1 MKSYNLK
8 KLAVGTAFGMAVILG
23 TSELANAQGRGRD
36 KNQKDDQKQER
47 KIEKQE
53 EKIEKQRG
61 RIDQNRYRIDR
72 QRQAALIRQQNERY
86 RQAQLRQAELLRQQN
101 ERYRLEQR
109 RQATRN
115 RQYTRSGNDR
125 SNGNGYYNGN
135 ANANT
140 NRNNRYRVYRN
151 GSYYNTDQRGVELL
165 RQAVNEG
172 YRQGFRAG
180 RNDLDGR
187 RRISYS
193 NSNVYQSGTYGYQS
207 YVNQSQYQYYFRQG
221 FQRGYQDG
229 ANSRYRDQYNN
240 DQYNNG
246 QYNDGYGQNDGY
258 NQQYQYGSSNN
269 GVLSIL
275 GTILGQI
282 LNIRSY

>member
-1 MKSYNLK
+1 MKSFNLK
-8 KLAVGTAFGMAVILG
+8 KLVGISAIGLIAILG
-23 TSELANAQGRGRD
+23 TSEIANAQGRGRGSD
-36 KNQKDDQKQER
+36 HKEDRKDWKQER
-47 KIEKQE
+47 KYDKQQEKLD
-53 EKIEKQRG
+53 KQRA
-61 RIDQNRYRIDR
+61 RIEQQRSHAEQQRIL
-72 QRQAALIRQQNERY
+72 A
-86 RQAQLRQAELLRQQN
+86 
-101 ERYRLEQR
+101 EQR
-109 RQATRN
+109 RQAQWNHQNTRV
-115 RQYTRSGNDR
+115 RSGNDR

-140 NRNNRYRVYRN
+140 NRNHDRFRVTRN
-151 GSYYNTDQRGVELL
+151 GSHYDTNQRGVELL

-180 RNDLDGR
+180 RSDLDGR

-207 YVNQSQYQYYFRQG
+207 EVNQSQYQYYFRQG

-240 DQYNNG
+240 GQYNNG
-246 QYNDGYGQNDGY
+246 QYDTGY
-258 NQQYQYGSSNN
+258 NQQYQYGSSSN

-275 GTILGQI
+275 GTILSQI